1 MKSDKINLNTNTYT
15 KLNKKSLLLYAIT
28 GGLNIDRQSL
38 YTKTEEAIKGGA
50 TIVQLREKNLNYVDF
65 LSEASEIQ
73 KLCDKYKI
81 PFVINDNTDIA
92 KEIECDGVHI
102 GQDDMSVSEARQL
115 LGNDK
120 IIGVSVQNVKQA
132 IKAEDEGA
140 DYLGVGA
147 IFQTKSKDDAENVST
162 DTLKRIC
169 QSVTIPVVAIGGIT
183 KDNVALLKDKGICGV
198 AVISEIFC
206 ATDVK
211 NAAKELKSKVQ
222 SVIRN

>member
-1 MKSDKINLNTNTYT
+1 MKSDKINLNT
-15 KLNKKSLLLYAIT
+15 KLNKKDLLLYAVT

-38 YTKTEEAIKGGA
+38 YNKTEEAIKGGA
-50 TIVQLREKNLNYVDF
+50 TIIQLREKNLNYADF
-65 LSEASEIQ
+65 LSEASEMQ
-73 KLCDKYKI
+73 KICDKYKV
-81 PFVINDNTDIA
+81 PFVINDNTYIA
-92 KEIECDGVHI
+92 KEIDCNGVHI
-102 GQDDMSVSEARQL
+102 GQDDMSVLEARRIL
-115 LGNDK
+115 DDDK

-132 IKAEDEGA
+132 IKAESEGA

-147 IFQTKSKDDAENVST
+147 IFQTKSKDDAQNVSK

-169 QSVTIPVVAIGGIT
+169 QSVSLPVVAIGGIT
-183 KDNVALLKDKGICGV
+183 KDNVIQLKDSGICGV

-222 SVIRN
+222 SII

>member
-1 MKSDKINLNTNTYT
+1 MKSDKINLNTNT
-15 KLNKKSLLLYAIT
+15 KLNKKDLLLYGIA

-38 YTKTEEAIKGGA
+38 YTKTEEAIKGGT
-50 TIVQLREKNLNYVDF
+50 TIIQLREKNLNYNEF

-73 KLCDKYKI
+73 MLCDKYKI
-81 PFVINDNTDIA
+81 PFIINDNTDIA
-92 KEIECDGVHI
+92 KEVDCDGVHI
-102 GQDDMSVSEARQL
+102 GQDDMSVSEARRI
-115 LGNDK
+115 LGDDK

-169 QSVTIPVVAIGGIT
+169 QSVSIPVVAIGGIT
-183 KDNVALLKDKGICGV
+183 KDNVIHLKDSGICGV

-222 SVIRN
+222 NII